1 MEELSKKK
9 EEKGKNGE
17 SRGIVSDAALAN
29 RVLIAPWI
37 TEAATAS
44 MELNKYIFKVAQG
57 ADKAQIKK
65 SVEDL
70 YKVKV
75 MAVNTVKIAKKARN
89 YGKTP
94 GWKAGFKKAIVTVK
108 AGDKIELFEGV

>member
-1 MEELSKKK
+1 MEESSKKK
-9 EEKGKNGE
+9 EENDKGVE

-37 TEAATAS
+37 TEAATTS
-44 MELNKYIFKVAQG
+44 MELNKYIFKVALCSN
-57 ADKAQIKK
+57 KAQIKK
-65 SVEDL
+65 AIEDL

-89 YGKTP
+89 
-94 GWKAGFKKAIVTVK
+94 
-108 AGDKIELFEGV
+108 